1 MKKKLK
7 DLTPQE
13 RDRICS
19 KQLKSCT
26 CENEKLITCPLYR
39 RGDGCIYGFI
49 EKLRFVEKEI
59 EVAE

>member
-13 RDRICS
+13 RDSICS
-19 KQLKSCT
+19 KQHIKCSCLD
-26 CENEKLITCPLYR
+26 EDLISCPLYK
-39 RGDGCIYGFI
+39 RGYGCMYGFI

-59 EVAE
+59 EVEE